1 MDEITL
7 SFKTTCKVV
16 WLFLHELSRL
26 DGSVEKGRRPVKE
39 DEAWHLMDLG
49 SGEGIKVLR
58 SYSVMAAALDMN
70 IQNSIVKAEF
80 YDLIVWQ

>member
-1 MDEITL
+1 
-7 SFKTTCKVV
+7 
-16 WLFLHELSRL
+16 
-26 DGSVEKGRRPVKE
+26 
-39 DEAWHLMDLG
+39 MDLG

-80 YDLIVWQ
+80 YDLIV